1 MKLSKLDSTFLKSKI
16 ARRIFFLFIGCALLP
31 LTVLTSLTFIHVTKQ
46 IKIQSLE
53 RLQQSAKTHGLSI
66 YERFLSMESD
76 MQFMAITLMQNKTQ
90 QSFSAFFDTLFHER
104 LSQRYEALFL
114 LKDGA
119 DPQRLFGNAPFT
131 LELTGD
137 LLARNGKNKI
147 LAKKQKTGLAE
158 MYLVVP
164 LDTFTPHK
172 SVLIARINTTYLWGI
187 GYENILPPMTEL
199 CILDHG
205 RDILASSFPTSP
217 QLLQELAFRTGGGKE
232 RRFEYTAD
240 DENPFLVS
248 FWPLYL
254 QGRFNAPN
262 LTVVLR
268 QARADVLA
276 PLQDFKII
284 FPLVV
289 LLSLWI
295 VLLLSM
301 VFIRRYMVPVEKL
314 KEATVQIAERNFTQE
329 LDIQS
334 GDEFETLAHSF
345 NTMGR
350 RLDSQFN
357 TLETISD
364 ISRTILSSLSTSRI
378 IETALSRLSQFL
390 HSEASQLILFKDQQ
404 SSQASA
410 FTYSGEAQL
419 SREEEIVDISHAEK
433 MPLVKKPHLLRTD
446 HASSPRYLTTFF
458 GKPLPTILQLP
469 LVNNGELRGMINLSF
484 NPQRALSDD
493 DCNHARQLA
502 DQITIALENA
512 NLIETLEK
520 LNWGAL
526 QALARTVDAKSP
538 WTAGH
543 SERVTDLAI
552 KIAKIMGCTKKEISA
567 LHQAALV
574 HDIGKIAIPSTIL
587 DKPGKLTDEEFEHVK
602 NHPLIGARIL
612 QPISG
617 FAEAMN
623 IVLQHHERC
632 DGSGYP
638 LGLNGEAI
646 SLGAKI
652 IAVAD
657 TYDALI
663 SERPYRDGWVQDR
676 VFELLQTESEGK
688 LDPQVVKACLF
699 AVQQ

>member
-31 LTVLTSLTFIHVTKQ
+31 LTVLTTLTFIHVTRQ

-53 RLQQSAKTHGLSI
+53 RLQQSAKIHGLSI

-76 MQFMAITLMQNKTQ
+76 MQFMATTLKQNKTTP
-90 QSFSAFFDTLFHER
+90 SFSAFFDTLFQER

-114 LKDGA
+114 LKEGEG
-119 DPQRLFGNAPFT
+119 PQLLFGNAPFS
-131 LELTGD
+131 LEPTKD
-137 LLARNGKNKI
+137 LLARNGRNQI
-147 LAKKQKTGLAE
+147 LVKQQKSGLAE
-158 MYLVVP
+158 IYLIVP
-164 LDTFTPHK
+164 LDKFAPQGA
-172 SVLIARINTTYLWGI
+172 VLIARINTTYLWGI

-199 CILDHG
+199 CILDQS
-205 RDILASSFPTSP
+205 RDILASSFPTNP
-217 QLLQELAFRTGGGKE
+217 QLLQEIAFRAGGAKE
-232 RRFEYTAD
+232 RQFEYTAED
-240 DENPFLVS
+240 NKDFLVS

-254 QGRFNAPN
+254 QGKFNSPN

-276 PLQDFKII
+276 PLDDFKII

-301 VFIRRYMVPVEKL
+301 VFIRRYMVPVETL
-314 KEATVQIAERNFTQE
+314 KEATVHIAERDFTHE
-329 LDIQS
+329 IDIKS

-345 NTMGR
+345 NTMSR
-350 RLDSQFN
+350 RLNSQFH

-364 ISRTILSSLSTSRI
+364 ISRAILSSLNTNQI

-390 HSEASQLILFKDQQ
+390 HSEASQLILFKDQK
-404 SSQASA
+404 SSQATA
-410 FTYSGEAQL
+410 FTYSGEAKL
-419 SREEEIVDISHAEK
+419 FREEEIVEISHTEK
-433 MPLVKKPHLLRTD
+433 IPLFKKPHLLRTD
-446 HASSPRYLTTFF
+446 NLSSPRFLTTFF

-484 NPQRALSDD
+484 TPQRVLSDD
-493 DCNHARQLA
+493 DCNYARQLA

-512 NLIETLEK
+512 NLLETLEK
-520 LNWGAL
+520 LTWGAL

-552 KIAKIMGCTKKEISA
+552 KIARIMGCTKKETTD

-574 HDIGKIAIPSTIL
+574 HDIGKIAISSTIL
-587 DKPGKLTDEEFEHVK
+587 DKPGSLTDEEFEHIK

-617 FAEAMN
+617 FADALN

-638 LGLNGEAI
+638 LGLKGDAI

-657 TYDALI
+657 VYDALI
-663 SERPYRDGWVQDR
+663 SERPYRGGWMKDKVL
-676 VFELLQTESEGK
+676 ELLQEESGSK
-688 LDPQVVKACLF
+688 LDPEVVKACLF

>member
-1 MKLSKLDSTFLKSKI
+1 MKLSKLDATFLKSKI

-31 LTVLTSLTFIHVTKQ
+31 LAVLTSLTFVHVTRQ
-46 IKIQSLE
+46 IKIESLE
-53 RLQQSAKTHGLSI
+53 RLQQSAKIHGLSI

-76 MQFMAITLMQNKTQ
+76 MQFMATTLKQKKTKE
-90 QSFSAFFDTLFHER
+90 SFSAFFDTLFQER
-104 LSQRYEALFL
+104 LSQRYQALFL
-114 LKDGA
+114 FKAGTG
-119 DPQRLFGNAPFT
+119 PQLLFGNGPFSLDPT
-131 LELTGD
+131 ED
-137 LLARNGKNKI
+137 LLARNGKTQI
-147 LAKKQKTGLAE
+147 LVKKQKSGPAE
-158 MYLVVP
+158 IYLIVP
-164 LDTFTPHK
+164 LDNFAPQG
-172 SVLIARINTTYLWGI
+172 SVLIAQINTTYLWGI

-199 CILDHG
+199 CILDHN
-205 RDILASSFPTSP
+205 RDILASSFPTP
-217 QLLQELAFRTGGGKE
+217 PHLLQEIAFRSGGAKE
-232 RRFEYTAD
+232 RQFEYTDAD
-240 DENPFLVS
+240 RMAFLAS

-254 QGRFNAPN
+254 QGKFNSPN
-262 LTVVLR
+262 ITVVLR

-276 PLQDFKII
+276 PLEDFKII

-314 KEATVQIAERNFTQE
+314 KEATVLIAQRDFTQE
-329 LDIQS
+329 IDIKS

-345 NTMGR
+345 NTMSH
-350 RLDSQFN
+350 RLNSQFH

-364 ISRTILSSLSTSRI
+364 ISRTILSSLNTKQI
-378 IETALSRLSQFL
+378 IETALGRLSLFL
-390 HSEASQLILFKDQQ
+390 HSEASQLLLFTAPP

-410 FTYSGEAQL
+410 FTYSGEAKISL
-419 SREEEIVDISHAEK
+419 EEKIVEISHTEK
-433 MPLVKKPHLLRTD
+433 IPLLKKPYLIRTD
-446 HASSPRYLTTFF
+446 HVSFPRYLTTFF
-458 GKPLPTILQLP
+458 GESLQTILQLP
-469 LVNNGELRGMINLSF
+469 LVSNGELRGMINLSF
-484 NPQRALSDD
+484 NPQRILNDD

-502 DQITIALENA
+502 EQITIALENA
-512 NLIETLEK
+512 HLIETLEK
-520 LNWGAL
+520 LNWGTL

-552 KIAKIMGCTKKEISA
+552 KIARIMGCTKKETTS

-574 HDIGKIAIPSTIL
+574 HDIGKIAIPNTIL
-587 DKPGKLTDEEFEHVK
+587 DKPEKLTDHEFEDIK
-602 NHPLIGARIL
+602 NHPTIGARIL

-617 FAEAMN
+617 FADALN

-638 LGLNGEAI
+638 LGLRGDTI

-657 TYDALI
+657 IYDALI
-663 SERPYRDGWVQDR
+663 SERPYRDGWMKDKVL
-676 VFELLQTESEGK
+676 ELIQEESGSK
-688 LDPQVVKACLF
+688 LDSEVVKAFLL